1 METKANYVAVGAFT
15 LLAIIGAFIFVY
27 WTATAGSQGET
38 APLRIVIPGSA
49 AGLSRGSAVM
59 FNGIRVGDV
68 RDVFFRPE
76 DPNIAIADAEV
87 STLTPLTRSTKAS
100 IGIAGLSGQ
109 ANINLTGADPK
120 EPNLLA
126 EARSRGTVA
135 EIEATP
141 SAVTNLLETA
151 QDIFTRTNRVLADLE
166 GFVGEVR
173 DPLSNTVGNAEKFS
187 AALADNADGIDT
199 FLKSVTALSDE
210 ISGMAGKLDGTVKA
224 AEALLQ
230 AVEPDKVR
238 TIIAN
243 VETFTTS
250 IRDSGA
256 DIDRMVADANGAIKS
271 IDGFAKGAT
280 ETLAKV
286 DKTMTRVEG
295 VVAAVDPQ
303 TVKTMLADIQSAS
316 ADARK
321 AAADFSKFTASVG
334 DKGEDVAQIIAE
346 TRELAGRLND
356 ASARIDGVLKSAG
369 DVFAKVDE
377 VAAAIDPK
385 SVKDTL
391 ANLETAAA
399 NASQASTDI
408 VKVTSRVGDRAA
420 DVDQII
426 SDARDMMGELRTA
439 SRRVDK
445 VLASVDSL
453 FGSKDGKGL
462 MADARDTLAS
472 YKRLADTFNARAGG
486 IADGLQRFTGQGLR
500 DLEALIQD
508 GQRAINRIE
517 SAVSDLERNPQRIL
531 TGGEGSVRLYDG
543 RARR

>member
-15 LLAIIGAFIFVY
+15 LLAVIAAFIFVY

-126 EARSRGTVA
+126 EARARGTVA

-151 QDIFTRTNRVLADLE
+151 QDIFTRTDRVLTEVE

-173 DPLSNTVGNAEKFS
+173 DPLSNTFENAEKFS
-187 AALADNADGIDT
+187 AALAGNADGIDS

-210 ISGMAGKLDGTVKA
+210 VSGIAGKLDGTVKA

-243 VETFTTS
+243 VETFTAS
-250 IRDSGA
+250 IRDTGG
-256 DIDRMVADANGAIKS
+256 DIDRLVADANGAIKS

-286 DKTMTRVEG
+286 DATMTRVEG
-295 VVAAVDPQ
+295 VVAAVDPE

-321 AAADFSKFTASVG
+321 AASDFSKFTASVG

-426 SDARDMMGELRTA
+426 GDARDIMGELKTA

-462 MADARDTLAS
+462 MSDARDTLAS

-486 IADGLQRFTGQGLR
+486 IADGLQRFTGQGLQ

-508 GQRAINRIE
+508 GRRAITRIE

-531 TGGEGSVRLYDG
+531 TGGEGTVRLYDG